1 MKPAHIISL
10 AIIVVCLLG
19 SLIAFS
25 DSVAQH
31 TTIAMAKRSPG
42 KTLQVPGNIVKDSVR
57 YDGNKGQLS
66 FTIVDAKDATSA
78 VKVVYSEPKPE
89 NFDTAN
95 KVEAVGEYK
104 NGVFVA
110 KNLLVKCPS
119 KYNDAPAPDGAV
131 ASK

>member
-1 MKPAHIISL
+1 MKPAHIISFV
-10 AIIVVCLLG
+10 IIVVCLLG

-31 TTIAMAKRSPG
+31 TTIEMAKKSPG
-42 KTLQVPGNIVKDSVR
+42 KTVQIPGNIVKDSVR

-66 FTIVDAKDATSA
+66 FTIVDAKDAASA
-78 VKVVYSEPKPE
+78 VKIVYSEPKPE
-89 NFDTAN
+89 NFDTAT
-95 KVEAVGEYK
+95 KVEAIGEFK

-119 KYNDAPAPDGAV
+119 KYNDAPTANGSMAG
-131 ASK
+131 K